1 MASQTRT
8 DANEQPQDAPNTQGA
23 RPDDLTAS
31 QNDRAGD
38 GNSLAVLVPRAPG
51 WLMLARIVTG
61 LALLA
66 MAWGTLMVA
75 LLLAFNTLGI
85 PPHRH
90 VIVRIA
96 LYIVGALGA
105 LWLGVVALAALIV
118 GAFCLTLALTR
129 RQW

>member
-1 MASQTRT
+1 MASETRT
-8 DANEQPQDAPNTQGA
+8 DADEQPRDTHEARTDEPAGWQGNQ
-23 RPDDLTAS
+23 PDE
-31 QNDRAGD
+31 
-38 GNSLAVLVPRAPG
+38 GNSLAVLEPRAPG
-51 WLMLARIVTG
+51 WLRLARAVVGI
-61 LALLA
+61 ALLA
-66 MAWGTLMVA
+66 LAWGMVMVA

-96 LYIVGALGA
+96 LYILGALGA
-105 LWLGVVALAALIV
+105 LWLGVVAIAALVV